1 MNVEIHSVQDLVRI
15 IREHPEWRR
24 ELVVAL
30 LGDEFLQIPE
40 RLAHVEEVLA
50 RLVESHER
58 LAGSHER
65 LRESHERLAE
75 SHARLTERVDRLTES
90 HERLAESHE
99 RLRESHER
107 LAESHERLAESH
119 ERLRESHERLAESH
133 ERLRESHERLAESH
147 ERLAESHERLRESHE
162 RLAESHKRL
171 AESHEKLIEE
181 VRELRAVVEQLV
193 FRMARAESDIGHL
206 RGELLEIR
214 YQQRAPALFGY
225 YVRRPRVLNVGHFLD
240 DLREQGHEFT
250 QDEWLQLGAID
261 LLLSARHP
269 QTREPVYIVVEVSRM
284 IYPDDVERAIE
295 RAEML
300 RQRGVSAYPAVAGE
314 GIEPEARE
322 MAERSRIFVLLNG
335 VAIANGI
342 RL

>member
-1 MNVEIHSVQDLVRI
+1 MSADIRSIQDLVRI

-24 ELVVAL
+24 ELLVAL
-30 LGDEFLQIPE
+30 LGDEFLQVPE
-40 RLAHVEEVLA
+40 RLSHVEEVLA
-50 RLVESHER
+50 RLV
-58 LAGSHER
+58 
-65 LRESHERLAE
+65 
-75 SHARLTERVDRLTES
+75 ES

-119 ERLRESHERLAESH
+119 ARLTESHER
-133 ERLRESHERLAESH
+133 
-147 ERLAESHERLRESHE
+147 
-162 RLAESHKRL
+162 
-171 AESHEKLIEE
+171 LIEE
-181 VRELRAVVEQLV
+181 VRELRAIVEQLL

-206 RGELLEIR
+206 RGEVLEIR
-214 YQQRAPALFGY
+214 YQQRAPAIFGY

-240 DLREQGHEFT
+240 DLREQGHEFA

-269 QTREPVYIVVEVSRM
+269 QTREPLYIVVEVSRM
-284 IYPDDVERAIE
+284 IYPDDVERALE

-300 RQRGVSAYPAVAGE
+300 RQRGLSAYPAVAGE

-342 RL
+342 RF

>member
-1 MNVEIHSVQDLVRI
+1 MSVEIHSVQDLVRI

-65 LRESHERLAE
+65 LAE

-90 HERLAESHE
+90 HEQLRESHERLTESHIRLAESHE
-99 RLRESHER
+99 R
-107 LAESHERLAESH
+107 
-119 ERLRESHERLAESH
+119 
-133 ERLRESHERLAESH
+133 
-147 ERLAESHERLRESHE
+147 
-162 RLAESHKRL
+162 
-171 AESHEKLIEE
+171 LIEE
-181 VRELRAVVEQLV
+181 VRELRAIVEQLL

-206 RGELLEIR
+206 RGEVLEIR
-214 YQQRAPALFGY
+214 YQQRAPAIFGY

-240 DLREQGHEFT
+240 ELREQGQEFT
-250 QDEWLQLGAID
+250 HEEWLQLAAID

-269 QTREPVYIVVEVSRM
+269 QTREPLYLVVEVSRM
-284 IYPDDVERAIE
+284 IYPDAVERALE

-300 RQRGVSAYPAVAGE
+300 RQRGLSAYPAVAGE

-342 RL
+342 RF

>member
-1 MNVEIHSVQDLVRI
+1 MSVEIRSVQDLVRI

-24 ELVVAL
+24 ELLVAL

-75 SHARLTERVDRLTES
+75 SHARLTERVDRL
-90 HERLAESHE
+90 AESHE

-107 LAESHERLAESH
+107 LAESHE
-119 ERLRESHERLAESH
+119 
-133 ERLRESHERLAESH
+133 
-147 ERLAESHERLRESHE
+147 
-162 RLAESHKRL
+162 
-171 AESHEKLIEE
+171 KLIEE
-181 VRELRAVVEQLV
+181 VRELRAIVEQLV

-250 QDEWLQLGAID
+250 HDEWLQLGAID

-269 QTREPVYIVVEVSRM
+269 QTREPLYLVVEVSRM
-284 IYPDDVERAIE
+284 IYPDDVQRAIE

-300 RQRGVSAYPAVAGE
+300 RQRGLNTYPAVAGE

>member
-1 MNVEIHSVQDLVRI
+1 MSVEIHSVQDLVRI

-24 ELVVAL
+24 ELLVAL

-107 LAESHERLAESH
+107 LAESHERLRESHERLAESHARLVERVDRLAESH

-147 ERLAESHERLRESHE
+147 ARLT
-162 RLAESHKRL
+162 
-171 AESHEKLIEE
+171 ESHEKLIEE
-181 VRELRAVVEQLV
+181 VRELRAIMEQLV

-250 QDEWLQLGAID
+250 HDEWLQLGAID

-269 QTREPVYIVVEVSRM
+269 QTREPLYLVVEVSRM
-284 IYPDDVERAIE
+284 IYPDDVQRAIE

-300 RQRGVSAYPAVAGE
+300 RQRGLNTYPAVAGE